1 MSSSSC
7 WPSRRWLEKARAA
20 ALCLVLAVAGAALP
34 GAAHANWRDELPQA
48 RAVGG
53 GELRWFGLRIYHATL
68 WSEKQPFDPAARFAL
83 QLRYHRSISRE
94 RLVQTSMDEIR
105 RLGIGPRDSATA
117 QRWEAQLRAAFVD
130 VAEGDQLV
138 GLHLPG
144 QGMRLYDRDKLL
156 AEIPDPQLAQAF
168 FGIWLHE
175 SSRDQNLR
183 RQLLGG
189 QP

>member
-1 MSSSSC
+1 MLSSSC
-7 WPSRRWLEKARAA
+7 WPSRRWPELARAA
-20 ALCLVLAVAGAALP
+20 LLCLALSSAALP
-34 GAAHANWRDELPQA
+34 SAAQADWRAELPQA
-48 RAVGG
+48 RAVGA

-68 WSEKQPFDPAARFAL
+68 WSAAQPFDPAARFAL

-94 RLVQTSMDEIR
+94 RLVQTSLDEIR
-105 RLGIGPRDSATA
+105 RLGIAPPDAGTL

-144 QGMRLYDRDKLL
+144 QGMRLYGRDKLL
-156 AEIPDPQLAQAF
+156 AEIADPQLAQAF
-168 FGIWLHE
+168 FAIWLHQE
-175 SSRDQNLR
+175 SRDQNLR